1 MGVGEPRAEQMSMG
15 MDGGSRCDCQ
25 NEWEKCLDEGFALE
39 ASMKDAHKSG
49 ANQASKGLMRETPNP
64 SGYS

>member
-1 MGVGEPRAEQMSMG
+1 MTVR
-15 MDGGSRCDCQ
+15 D
-25 NEWEKCLDEGFALE
+25 EWEKCLDEGFALE

-64 SGYS
+64 LIQLKPMRVYIYVYMYIDKLKV